1 MATFTRK
8 ELRWGLSVTERRA
21 LFIVGDMVVALVA
34 AWLALWLWTL
44 TAQQPLAE
52 FFQLRWPW
60 LLILPAAWLALNL
73 DSYDLYRPPQP
84 AQAWREMVTSAGLAF
99 GLYLVIYF
107 FAPRDL
113 LPRLAVFYFIASA
126 ALLGLGWRRLH
137 ARLLSLEQFQR
148 RVLVVGAGRA
158 GREIIAIL
166 SEFQPA
172 QYAVVGVIDDN
183 PRKHHTAIGNALV
196 IGGHER
202 LRLAAETLNV
212 SEIVLAI
219 NGNIAGRT
227 FQALLDCRAQGLP
240 IVRMTSLYEQLT
252 GRVPL
257 DHLDADWVIAAY
269 LDQNR
274 GRLPY
279 LLFKRLLDIG
289 LALVG
294 LALLAVLLPF
304 IALAI
309 RLESPGPILYRQTRM
324 GQGGRPFTLYKFRS
338 MVADAEADG
347 QARWAT
353 SDDIRVTKVGVFLRR
368 SRLDEAP
375 QLWNVLRGEM
385 SLVGPRPERPEFI
398 EELEREIPFYR
409 ARLIVQPGL
418 TGWAQ
423 VNYGYAA
430 TVADAALK
438 LQWDLYYIKH
448 RSAWLDLLILWR
460 TIRVIVGFKGI

>member
-1 MATFTRK
+1 
-8 ELRWGLSVTERRA
+8 
-21 LFIVGDMVVALVA
+21 
-34 AWLALWLWTL
+34 
-44 TAQQPLAE
+44 
-52 FFQLRWPW
+52 
-60 LLILPAAWLALNL
+60 
-73 DSYDLYRPPQP
+73 
-84 AQAWREMVTSAGLAF
+84 
-99 GLYLVIYF
+99 
-107 FAPRDL
+107 
-113 LPRLAVFYFIASA
+113 
-126 ALLGLGWRRLH
+126 
-137 ARLLSLEQFQR
+137 
-148 RVLVVGAGRA
+148 
-158 GREIIAIL
+158 
-166 SEFQPA
+166 
-172 QYAVVGVIDDN
+172 
-183 PRKHHTAIGNALV
+183 
-196 IGGHER
+196 
-202 LRLAAETLNV
+202 
-212 SEIVLAI
+212 
-219 NGNIAGRT
+219 
-227 FQALLDCRAQGLP
+227 
-240 IVRMTSLYEQLT
+240 MTSLYEEIT

-309 RLESPGPILYRQTRM
+309 RLESPGPILYRQTRL

-353 SDDIRVTKVGVFLRR
+353 SDDNRVTKVGLWLRR

-398 EELEREIPFYR
+398 EELQHQIPFYR
-409 ARLIVQPGL
+409 ARLIVPPGL

-423 VNYGYAA
+423 VNYGYAS

-438 LQWDLYYIKH
+438 LQWDLYYIRH

-460 TIRVIVGFKGI
+460 TIRVIVGFKGT